1 MSFID
6 TLLFPFYFFFVLSC
20 FTEKTRGENDEKI
33 IYQDYINCYDCWVRA
48 SFIPAAWDAEGN
60 LTHVMLTDEGA
71 RGNRRQRQR
80 SCGRIRPQLPAV
92 LRCNFDGH
100 DDARTIPILALTAN
114 AFSDDI
120 SKCRAAGMNTF
131 PNR

>member
-1 MSFID
+1 M
-6 TLLFPFYFFFVLSC
+6 
-20 FTEKTRGENDEKI
+20 GENDEKI

-71 RGNRRQRQR
+71 RVETAANGKEAVDAFAH
-80 SCGRIRPQLPAV
+80 SSPAI

-120 SKCRAAGMNTF
+120 SKCRAAGMNAHLSKPLNMKTVTKVIRRF
-131 PNR
+131 T